1 MAVQPRIYSVTA
13 PAEPRRRL
21 GAGLSEALHN
31 LDYVLLAAVAA
42 LVAYGLWTVQSVTVD
57 DVPGDPGSFVR
68 KQAIF
73 VVLGLAAFVATTLIH
88 PETLRRWRH
97 ALFGA
102 SLVLMVLVLLVG
114 SDTRGSKRWIDLS
127 FFQLQP
133 SELGKICLIVFVAG
147 FLAGRTKALESTSTV
162 VGVVAIAALPILLVF
177 VEPDFGTAMIYA
189 FAILGALFFAGVRWQ
204 HLAALAVVTAVGALL
219 VVWILPSAGVDVL
232 KPYQVDRLVGF
243 VHPDSDPTG
252 TTYNVNQ
259 AITAV
264 GSGGIDGRG
273 VEGATQ
279 TQENFLPEHHTD
291 FIFAS
296 LAEQRGF
303 LGAALLLLLYAV
315 VVWRGIRAVAA
326 AESLFSATVAGAIV
340 TAFLFQVFLNVGM
353 NTGIAPI
360 TGITLPFVSYGG
372 SSMIVSLAM
381 VGMLQAVTIRG
392 RANRRR

>member
-13 PAEPRRRL
+13 PAQPRRGL
-21 GAGLSEALHN
+21 GAGLGDALHH

-42 LVAYGLWTVQSVTVD
+42 LVAYGLWTVQSVTAD
-57 DVPGDPGSFVR
+57 DVAGDPGSFVR

-73 VVLGLAAFVATTLIH
+73 VVLGLAAFVAATLVD

-97 ALFGA
+97 VLFGG
-102 SLVLMVLVLLVG
+102 SLVLMVVVLLAGTDV
-114 SDTRGSKRWIDLS
+114 RGSKRWIDLS

-133 SELGKICLIVFVAG
+133 SELGKIALIVFVAG
-147 FLAGRTKALESTSTV
+147 FLAGRPKALESVSTV
-162 VGVVAIAALPILLVF
+162 LGAIGIAAVPILLVF
-177 VEPDFGTAMIYA
+177 VEPDFGTAMIFA
-189 FAILGALFFAGVRWQ
+189 FATLGALFFAGVRWQ
-204 HLAALAVVTAVGALL
+204 QLAVLAVLTVAGALL
-219 VVWILPSAGVDVL
+219 VVWILPSAGIEVL

-264 GSGGIDGRG
+264 GSGGLDGRG
-273 VEGATQ
+273 VAGATQ

-303 LGAALLLLLYAV
+303 LGAAVLLLLYAV

-326 AESLFSATVAGAIV
+326 ADSLFAATTAGAIV

-381 VGMLQAVTIRG
+381 IGMLQAITIRG
-392 RANRRR
+392 RMNRRR